1 MKLDSCYN
9 PRRNS
14 ARNNTIIT
22 AVFCLLLGGA
32 FWYSMTTTLDEMTQR
47 DCNAGIQKA
56 CDALK

>member
-1 MKLDSCYN
+1 MRHIDYD

-14 ARNNTIIT
+14 ARSNAIIS
-22 AVFCLLLGGA
+22 AICFLLLGGA

-56 CDALK
+56 CDAIR